1 MPFLFVEQHQANRP
15 ITLEANGSEASTRT
29 FKVTT
34 TNDISA
40 VRADFNNQPGLRLH
54 PANPL
59 LRFIGATFSPSESGA
74 GVLVQV
80 NYGTNTGSRFSQP
93 QRDDPAYYH
102 WHFAY
107 REVTVDIPIAVRIP
121 VLVDTGGAGETR
133 LLWTAVFQKVAEK
146 RLVYELNLEIARPP
160 GNYVTAFEY
169 AVSQKDTIHTIGS
182 KRVRMTGFEAR
193 EVDGLKLDVRYSWEV
208 DNGTPVPVGGVNII
222 SPADSNQTGD
232 ELLRNPYSVVQ
243 IIPSSDPAAGPPKAV
258 SLYPYAENPNG
269 WRQLLGADRIQ

>member
-15 ITLEANGSEASTRT
+15 ITLDANGSETSTRT

-59 LRFIGATFSPSESGA
+59 LRFIGATFAPSESGA

-93 QRDDPAYYH
+93 QRDGSSYYH
-102 WHFAY
+102 WNFAY

-121 VLVDTGGAGETR
+121 VEPSMF
-133 LLWTAVFQKVAEK
+133 WTVVFQKVAEK
-146 RLVYELNLEIARPP
+146 RIVYELNLEIARPP

-208 DNGTPVPVGGVNII
+208 DNGTPVPMRGVNII
-222 SPADSNQTGD
+222 SPSDSNQTGD

-243 IIPSSDPAAGPPKAV
+243 IIPSSDPAAGPPTAV
-258 SLYPYAENPNG
+258 SMYPYAENPNG